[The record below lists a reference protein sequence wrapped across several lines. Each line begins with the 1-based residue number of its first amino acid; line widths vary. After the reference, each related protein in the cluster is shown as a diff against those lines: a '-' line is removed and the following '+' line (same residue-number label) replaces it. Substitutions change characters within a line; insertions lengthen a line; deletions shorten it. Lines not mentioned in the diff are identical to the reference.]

1 MPNNN
6 SAPDPAGAGAWGWH
20 RHSEPSGWFSYDRP
34 TCPMVDSWWWPAV
47 TTYGGPRLSPM
58 RTTTYDRWE
67 AADAISAALQ
77 LGLAVE
83 VWDGCPTTAPSQRF
97 AAGPCC
103 PLSCAIGRPMRGS
116 PPRYQ

>member
-20 RHSEPSGWFSYDRP
+20 RHSEPGGWFSYDR
-34 TCPMVDSWWWPAV
+34 S
-47 TTYGGPRLSPM
+47 
-58 RTTTYDRWE
+58 E
-67 AADAISAALQ
+67 AADAIRAALR

-83 VWDGCPTTAPSQRF
+83 VWDGRPTTAPSQRF